1 VELLRPSLGTE
12 LTAEAVVEHALAGDL
27 GARRAIDDAGRHIG
41 SALANLCNLFNP
53 ELIVVG
59 GTLAAAGDLLLEPM
73 RDAVRR
79 RAIPSAAEDV
89 EIVMGVLGERAEML
103 GAVALVLYEREGAAS
118 APSPNGA
125 GRNVVHTRQ
134 EVRE

>member
-1 VELLRPSLGTE
+1 LLRPSLGSD
-12 LTAEAVVEHALAGDL
+12 LTAEAVVEHLAAGDL

-59 GTLAAAGDLLLEPM
+59 GTLALAGDVLLEPM
-73 RDAVRR
+73 RDAVKR

-89 EIVMGVLGERAEML
+89 EIVTGRLGDRAEML
-103 GAVALVLYEREGAAS
+103 GTVALVIYESEGAAT
-118 APSPNGA
+118 APRPLADGA
-125 GRNVVHTRQ
+125 AV
-134 EVRE
+134 